1 MHEMSVR
8 RLSHV
13 VALAEELSFARAAER
28 VHLSQPALSRS
39 IQAIEE
45 ELGLRLFDR
54 ATRGVAVTHAGKM
67 VVERAR
73 RVLFE
78 AKRLARDVELLKSH
92 EAGEVRMAL
101 GPYPA
106 MVLMPDLLV
115 EFARRHPA
123 VEIKVE
129 VNQGMQMVDMLLAEQ
144 IDFLVADR
152 RVLPD
157 NPALAIKRMKRS
169 EGGWYARAGHPL
181 AHGGPVPVSAL
192 RDYPLVS
199 VALPPYMRAAVHRL
213 LKIRSHEKIAV
224 QLECNDA
231 QVLKSFVEQT
241 DALFFATSVSVRRE
255 LAAGTLERIDVHDAP
270 QMSLELAI
278 VVLAERT
285 VSPAGEVAL
294 ALAEELLMKAH
305 DATPAKRRA
314 ARTASA

>member
-13 VALAEELSFARAAER
+13 VALAEERSFARAAER

-54 ATRGVAVTHAGKM
+54 AARGVAITHAGKM

-101 GPYPA
+101 GPYPT

-123 VEIKVE
+123 VEMKVE
-129 VNQGMQMVDMLLAEQ
+129 VNQGVQMVDMLLAEQ
-144 IDFLVADR
+144 VDFLVMDR

-157 NPALAIKRMKRS
+157 NPALAVKRMKRN
-169 EGGWYARAGHPL
+169 EGGWFARAGHPL
-181 AHGGPVPVSAL
+181 ARGGPVPANAL
-192 RDYPLVS
+192 RDYPLAS
-199 VALPPYMRAAVHRL
+199 VPLPPFMRAAMHRL
-213 LKIRSHEKIAV
+213 MKIRSHEKIGV
-224 QLECNDA
+224 QLECNDL

-241 DALFFATSVSVRRE
+241 DALFFATSVTVRRE

-270 QMSLELAI
+270 QMSLDVAV

-285 VSPAGEVAL
+285 LSPAGEVAL
-294 ALAEELLMKAH
+294 ALAEELLANAH
-305 DATPAKRRA
+305 DAAPPRRRSARA
-314 ARTASA
+314 ATG